1 MWLLALPLVQPH
13 PTPSLHKRSLS
24 SRVSCLQAVPESAVL
39 WVGEPVGSVSLQ
51 GCEFSYQ
58 RREIAG
64 CVPDYV
70 LRVLRTP
77 LRQPNHLPEI
87 R

>member
-1 MWLLALPLVQPH
+1 MFRLLVQPH
-13 PTPSLHKRSLS
+13 PPTRLHQRRLS
-24 SRVSCLQAVPESAVL
+24 RRVRGLQTMPQGGVL
-39 WVGEPVGSVSLQ
+39 GLGEPVGSVSLQ
-51 GCEFSYQ
+51 SSELPYQ

-64 CVPDYV
+64 RVPDYV